1 MRILILGTGAMAKR
15 FGAQLAAPADSVD
28 PAPGRTFGVTLSGS
42 WREAVEAIDREGI
55 RVEAADASWR
65 ASVRALPR
73 EALPAAAF
81 ELVLVLVKS
90 HQTAR
95 VAADAAH
102 ALAPGGLILTLQNG
116 VGNREQLAAAAA
128 GARVT
133 AGVSSA
139 GATGLGPNRVR
150 FGGPGTTVL
159 GEVPGPARD
168 AARPDAG
175 DPGAARPD
183 AARPDAANP
192 DVVHADVAYPSVT
205 DVARRFRVAGLATEV
220 SDDIERL
227 LWRKLAV
234 NCAINPLTA
243 LEGIPNG
250 ALLADPALRERMR
263 AAAREVAAVAAA
275 RGTDLGLDAAA
286 LAEDVAR
293 QTAANRS
300 SMLQDLDRGAET
312 EIEAICGAV
321 LREGR
326 RLGLPTPVNAALRRA
341 VLARSGARSSAIV
354 GDAA

>member
-1 MRILILGTGAMAKR
+1 MNILILGTGAMAKR
-15 FGAQLAAPADSVD
+15 FGAQLAGGADLD
-28 PAPGRTFGVTLSGS
+28 GPLRVTLSGG

-55 RVEAADASWR
+55 RVEATGSSWCV
-65 ASVRALPR
+65 SVRALPR
-73 EALPAAAF
+73 EALPTAAF

-90 HQTAR
+90 HQTAS
-95 VAADAAH
+95 VAADAAR

-116 VGNREQLAAAAA
+116 VGNREQLAAAS
-128 GARVT
+128 GVARVT

-150 FGGPGTTVL
+150 FGGPGLTVL
-159 GEVPGPARD
+159 GEVPGRAPD
-168 AARPDAG
+168 AAL
-175 DPGAARPD
+175 PD
-183 AARPDAANP
+183 AARPDAARS
-192 DVVHADVAYPSVT
+192 DAAYPSVAE
-205 DVARRFRVAGLATEV
+205 VANRLRAAGLATEV

-227 LWRKLAV
+227 LWRKLAI

-243 LEGIPNG
+243 LAGIPNG
-250 ALLADPALRERMR
+250 ALLEDPSLRERMR
-263 AAAREVAAVAAA
+263 DAAREVAAVAAA
-275 RGTDLGLDAAA
+275 RGSDLGLDAAA

-326 RLGLPTPVNAALRRA
+326 RLGVPTPVNAALRRA
-341 VLARSGARSSAIV
+341 ILARSGATSNAIV